1 MPVGFGGGAQPSE
14 GADESA
20 QFGGDGEGDQI
31 IGEGQE
37 STALTEHDITR
48 IESSLGIRLPSDYRE
63 FVLSSSAQQVS
74 GIFSDAEQAIATNE
88 ISRQMSW
95 LGRPLDR
102 VFYIFGVDE
111 TGRELFLDL
120 DFPEPPVMVADHEHR
135 RGTVLARTFGDW
147 ISRYDVA

>member
-1 MPVGFGGGAQPSE
+1 M
-14 GADESA
+14 
-20 QFGGDGEGDQI
+20 
-31 IGEGQE
+31 
-37 STALTEHDITR
+37 TEHDITR
-48 IESSLGIRLPSDYRE
+48 IESSLGIRLPADYRR
-63 FVLSSSAQQVS
+63 FVLSRSVQQGS

-88 ISRQMSW
+88 SRRQMSW

-135 RGTVLARTFGDW
+135 RGTVLAKTFGEW

>member
-1 MPVGFGGGAQPSE
+1 MRWSQRREPFRVKPWSQSFASSVVRRG
-14 GADESA
+14 SA
-20 QFGGDGEGDQI
+20 WVVRPLR
-31 IGEGQE
+31 
-37 STALTEHDITR
+37 TMTEHDITR
-48 IESSLGIRLPSDYRE
+48 IESSLGIRLPSDYRQ
-63 FVLSSSAQQVS
+63 FVLSPSAQPVS

-88 ISRQMSW
+88 SRRQMSW

-102 VFYIFGVDE
+102 VFYIFGADE

-135 RGTVLARTFGDW
+135 RGTVLAQKFGDW